1 MNKEQGTMPTIA
13 EIRLR
18 YPHPVSQLDAAA
30 PHGYCVGWAVSMAFS
45 DAFPG
50 WDTDLEDNHF
60 PGEYDLARMLADI
73 NPALD
78 DGDAD
83 SELEATKAWE
93 FADAMTESNDID
105 RDFEAAWAFAAH
117 ALAYRKPERG
127 AQQ

>member
-1 MNKEQGTMPTIA
+1 MPTIA

-18 YPHPVSQLDAAA
+18 YPHPVSQRDTAA
-30 PHGYCVGWAVSMAFS
+30 PHGYCVGWAVCKAFH

-78 DGDAD
+78 DGDAYGDLED
-83 SELEATKAWE
+83 STAWA

-105 RDFEAAWAFAAH
+105 RDFEAAWALAAQ

-127 AQQ
+127 AQR